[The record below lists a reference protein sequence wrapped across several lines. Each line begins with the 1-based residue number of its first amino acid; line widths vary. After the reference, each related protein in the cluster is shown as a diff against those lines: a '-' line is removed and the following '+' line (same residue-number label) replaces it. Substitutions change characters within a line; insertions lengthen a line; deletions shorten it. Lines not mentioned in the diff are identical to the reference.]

1 MARDLTASMISATT
15 ANVVAAALLFKAEF
29 DSGDL
34 CAWTGYGDLTFGG
47 DTYQGVGDLGGVD
60 NVEETMD
67 IRANGATV
75 TLSGIPSSLLA
86 IALAEPY
93 QGRPATL
100 YLAALNLT
108 TGALIADPYPILSG
122 RMDVMSIEEGADT
135 ATISLT
141 VENNLIELTRSKERR
156 YTHEDQQIDFPGD
169 LGLEYVAGIQEKP
182 LNWGVSSPA
191 AATSAS
197 RPSPPSRAFAY

>member
-1 MARDLTASMISATT
+1 MARDLTT
-15 ANVVAAALLFKAEF
+15 AMSNAVTAPVVAAVMLFKGEY
-29 DSGDL
+29 DSGDVCL
-34 CAWTGYGDLTFGG
+34 WTGYGDVTFGG
-47 DTYQGVGDLGGVD
+47 DTYQGVGDFGGVD
-60 NVEETMD
+60 NVEESMD
-67 IRANGATV
+67 IRANGITV
-75 TLSGIPSSLLA
+75 TLSGIPSSLVA

-93 QGRPATL
+93 QSRPATL
-100 YLAALNLT
+100 FLAALNLAS
-108 TGALIADPYPILSG
+108 GALIADPYPWAG
-122 RMDVMSIEEGADT
+122 RMDVMSVEDGADT

-141 VENNLIELTRSKERR
+141 IENNLIELTRSKERR